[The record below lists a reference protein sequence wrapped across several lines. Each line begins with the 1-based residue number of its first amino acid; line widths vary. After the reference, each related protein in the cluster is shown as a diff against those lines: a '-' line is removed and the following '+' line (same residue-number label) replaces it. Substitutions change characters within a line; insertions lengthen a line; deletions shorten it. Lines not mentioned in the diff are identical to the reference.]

1 MDTTDFVT
9 VQTTTDSA
17 GEAEQLAALAVERR
31 LAACVQVSE
40 VRSYYWWQGETHSD
54 PEFLLTLKTTS
65 GAVPAIKELLGS
77 QHSYDEPEL
86 IVQPIVDGSD
96 TYLEWIAQCTEL
108 SSPGTPG

>member
-1 MDTTDFVT
+1 MDTADFVT
-9 VQTTTDSA
+9 AQTTTDSSD
-17 GEAEQLAALAVERR
+17 EAEQLAALAVERR

-65 GAVPAIKELLGS
+65 GSVPGIRDLLAS

-86 IVQPIVDGSD
+86 IVQPIIAGSD
-96 TYLEWIAQCTEL
+96 TYLRWIAESTG
-108 SSPGTPG
+108 S